1 ENDNLTPKK
10 QAPKIN
16 INNSAMNFKKADS
29 SLEHVEESLNYIQS
43 NKKSKQQKNENT
55 LFILGGNK
63 DLEDNWKIEIEK
75 FLQEYG
81 LTHSWISET
90 DKEHLRGLGK
100 GVVFLISPLS
110 AHFIENSELIMRGSS
125 LPSIKHTQT
134 NLTKLKIDII
144 DNFIRRK

>member
-1 ENDNLTPKK
+1 
-10 QAPKIN
+10 
-16 INNSAMNFKKADS
+16 MNFKKADS

-43 NKKSKQQKNENT
+43 NKKSKQQRNENT

-110 AHFIENSELIMRGSS
+110 AHFVENSELIMRGSS